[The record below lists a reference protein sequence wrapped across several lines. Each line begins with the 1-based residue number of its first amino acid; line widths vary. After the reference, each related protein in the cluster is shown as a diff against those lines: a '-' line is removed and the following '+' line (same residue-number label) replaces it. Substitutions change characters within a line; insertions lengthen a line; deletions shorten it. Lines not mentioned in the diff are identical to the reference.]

1 MLQAIVQ
8 AARTAV
14 QRMRQAHG
22 GAVEEP
28 LAQARRLRTVRSDDR
43 APGQFSRMAG
53 RRPDK
58 AHDAGR
64 SRARGRHSGAH
75 AERNVAAT
83 RLRDQVPA
91 GGSNPAGHRTGG
103 NHRHQLRQRRVSHD
117 QQDHHGRRVRGH
129 VQCGRTAATGA
140 AVHRFVVSGPKLA
153 DGQRYGDQFELS
165 AMGPAEDKPATA
177 NGRVLPVGRA
187 GKRPHR
193 VHRQLPA
200 ARLVPRPVAERTAA
214 DRWVYVQ

>member
-1 MLQAIVQ
+1 LQAIVQ

-22 GAVEEP
+22 GAVKEP
-28 LAQARRLRTVRSDDR
+28 LAQTCRRLRTVRSDDR
-43 APGQFSRMAG
+43 APGQFPRMAE
-53 RRPDK
+53 RRPDE
-58 AHDAGR
+58 AHGAGR
-64 SRARGRHSGAH
+64 SRAGGRHSGAH
-75 AERNVAAT
+75 AEHNVAAT

-103 NHRHQLRQRRVSHD
+103 KHRHQLRQRRVSHD

-129 VQCGRTAATGA
+129 VQFGRTTATSA
-140 AVHRFVVSGPKLA
+140 AVHRFVVTGTKLA

-165 AMGPAEDKPATA
+165 AMEPPEDKPATA
-177 NGRVLPVGRA
+177 DGPVLPVRRA
-187 GKRPHR
+187 SKRPHR

-200 ARLVPRPVAERTAA
+200 TRLVPRPVAKRTAA
-214 DRWVYVQ
+214 DRWVYIE